1 MKIAVIADTHL
12 RQVTDNFKKQMETH
26 LKGVDMV
33 LHAGDWVGA
42 EILGFLKTYPLT
54 GVYGNMDDSYIKQ
67 VLSDKEIITVDGFRL
82 GLTHGQGS
90 SINIEERIKKE
101 FKNVTAIIYGHTHKP
116 SSHWREG
123 ILYFNPGSA
132 TQNRSLEYN
141 TMGLIT
147 LGKSIETQIIRL

>member
-1 MKIAVIADTHL
+1 MKIAVISDTHL
-12 RQVTDNFKKQMETH
+12 RQLTDTFQKQIEPH
-26 LKGVDMV
+26 LKEVDMV
-33 LHAGDWVGA
+33 LHAGDWVGT
-42 EILGFLKTYPLT
+42 EILGFLNTYPLT
-54 GVYGNMDDSYIKQ
+54 AVYGNMDDPYIKQ
-67 VLSDKEIITVDGFRL
+67 VLSEKEIITVNGFRL
-82 GLTHGQGS
+82 GLTHGRGS

-101 FKNVTAIIYGHTHKP
+101 FKNVDAIIYGHTHKP

-147 LGKSIETQIIRL
+147 IGKSIETQIITI